1 MPQVSRIKS
10 PEVAQLQRSNLRLRA
25 MIDEMREQIAQNRRD
40 LSVQFRRIADLQADV
55 DVLKKALSRR

>member
-1 MPQVSRIKS
+1 MPQVSRIRS
-10 PEVAQLQRSNLRLRA
+10 PAVAQLQRSNLRLRA
-25 MIDEMREQIAQNRRD
+25 MIDELREQIAQNRRD